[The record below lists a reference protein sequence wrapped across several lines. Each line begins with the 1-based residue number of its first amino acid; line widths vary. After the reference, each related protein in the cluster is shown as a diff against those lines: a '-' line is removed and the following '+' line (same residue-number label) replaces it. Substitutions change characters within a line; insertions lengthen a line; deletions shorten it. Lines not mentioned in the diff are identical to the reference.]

1 MGERKVRENEIVAWA
16 MTDARCTDEAVGEL
30 LGDYLFNALPP
41 EKQGVFE
48 EHLDECIACFTAA
61 TNWANLES
69 TARGSTEKT
78 GGADE
83 AVDKARSFKAGS

>member
-61 TNWANLES
+61 TNWKNI
-69 TARGSTEKT
+69 
-78 GGADE
+78 GAAADGQSDDR
-83 AVDKARSFKAGS
+83 VDKARSFKIGS